1 MLHLPFSHTVTL
13 IIITVAVSL
22 LSLSHQTVMNRLI
35 FFFFF
40 MQRGQYDRFIT
51 HGFVHADATH
61 LLFNMITLFFF
72 GNIIESFYRQ
82 FFYDMGFVLF
92 YLGGLIAAILPSY
105 LKHRHDIHWASLG
118 ASGAVSAVLFA
129 YILFQPWKLIFV
141 FFIPVPAIIFAILY
155 VAYSIWSGKQGNTN
169 INHSAHLW
177 GAAYGVIITIL
188 LEPKVL
194 PQFLNQLTQIPF

>member
-1 MLHLPFSHTVTL
+1 MLHLPFNHTITL
-13 IIITVAVSL
+13 ILITVVISMVA
-22 LSLSHQTVMNRLI
+22 LSNQKVMDRLI
-35 FFFFF
+35 FWTPA

-51 HGFVHADATH
+51 HGFVHADGPH

-92 YLGGLIAAILPSY
+92 YLGGLVFAILPSY
-105 LKHRHDIHWASLG
+105 IKHRNDARWASLG

-129 YILFQPWKLIFV
+129 YILFKPWDLIFV

-155 VAYSIWSGKQGNTN
+155 VGYSIWSGKRGNSN

-177 GAAYGVIITIL
+177 GAAYGVVMTII
-188 LEPKVL
+188 LEPAVL
-194 PQFLNQLTQIPF
+194 PHFLTQLTKLPF

>member
-1 MLHLPFSHTVTL
+1 MLHLPFSHTVTQ
-13 IIITVAVSL
+13 IIITVAISL
-22 LSLSHQTVMNRLI
+22 LAFSNQTVMNRLT
-35 FFFFF
+35 FWPPAL
-40 MQRGQYDRFIT
+40 QRGQYDRFIT
-51 HGFVHADATH
+51 HGFVHADGTH

-82 FFYDMGFVLF
+82 FFYDTGFVLF

-105 LKHRHDIHWASLG
+105 LKHRHDIRWASLG

-155 VAYSIWSGKQGNTN
+155 VAYSIWSGKRGNTN

-177 GAAYGVIITIL
+177 GAAYGVVMTIL

-194 PQFLNQLTQIPF
+194 PHFLNQLTQIPF